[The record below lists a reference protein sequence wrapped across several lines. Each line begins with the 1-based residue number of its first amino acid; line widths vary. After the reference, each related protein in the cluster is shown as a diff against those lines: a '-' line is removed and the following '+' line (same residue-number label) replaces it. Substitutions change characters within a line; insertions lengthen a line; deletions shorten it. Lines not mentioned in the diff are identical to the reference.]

1 MKDNARRGL
10 AWLGSLVAHALL
22 LFLAVPGGWEAGG
35 QDLRLVEVGLLEL
48 PGPQAAEP
56 SPVLA
61 APAGRRAE
69 QAPSGRSRNGESAGP
84 GATERDNGEAK
95 PQKSG
100 EEAGEAGRE
109 SAPAPAGSRTGA
121 EGQPGAA
128 GDPGWGTGE
137 GFVLSRPVS
146 YPKNAQNDG
155 VEGAV
160 RLAIRLPAAGSP
172 QAVLLESSGDRRLD
186 DYSLQVVT
194 KVWRYEPPGEG
205 VLLTVRLVFQD
216 DRVEV
221 VFERAEPWAGEG
233 E

>member
-10 AWLGSLVAHALL
+10 AWLGSLAAHALL

-69 QAPSGRSRNGESAGP
+69 QAPSGRSRDGETAGP
-84 GATERDNGEAK
+84 GAAERDNGEAK

-100 EEAGEAGRE
+100 EEAGAAGSE
-109 SAPAPAGSRTGA
+109 PAPSPAGSRTGA
-121 EGQPGAA
+121 EKQPGAA

-137 GFVLSRPVS
+137 GFVLRRPVN
-146 YPKNAQNDG
+146 YPKDPLNEG

-160 RLAIRLPAAGSP
+160 RLAIRLPAAGGA
-172 QAVLLESSGDRRLD
+172 QAELLESSGDRRLD

-194 KVWRYEPPGEG
+194 KAWEYAPPGEG
-205 VLLTVRLVFQD
+205 VLLTVRLVFRD
-216 DRVEV
+216 YDVEV